1 MTALGCGTVGPNRPT
16 LRLVV
21 TGDSGSGKTSLIR
34 RYVNNYFPKRP
45 QSSHGLGLDHA
56 VKLVTLKQGGP
67 VILQISED
75 EATSKKVAHLSN
87 YGYNKSTVCQRANG
101 AVMVFDP
108 TTGDEA
114 LGRVASRK
122 AQFDSDVTFRTGDFL
137 PVVLVAN
144 KSDLTDRRIDRRA
157 LDLFCAN
164 NNFVAWFEIS
174 AKTGD
179 NVDTAFASL
188 AQNIMAVQDRW
199 DPEVHSIEEAFFEHC
214 ACG

>member
-1 MTALGCGTVGPNRPT
+1 MSEANRPT

-21 TGDSGSGKTSLIR
+21 TGDPGSGKTSLIR

-56 VKLVTLKQGGP
+56 VKLINFKETGP
-67 VILQISED
+67 VVLQISED
-75 EATSKKVAHLSN
+75 ETTSRRTEGATN
-87 YGYNKSTVCQRANG
+87 YGYHKSLVCQRANG

-108 TTGDEA
+108 SAGEGV
-114 LGRVASRK
+114 LRRVANRK
-122 AQFDSDVTFRTGDFL
+122 AQFDSDVTFRSGDIL

-144 KSDLTDRRIDRRA
+144 KSDLVDRQIDCAA
-157 LDLFCAN
+157 LDLFCVR
-164 NNFVAWFEIS
+164 NNFVAWFDVS

-179 NVDTAFASL
+179 NVDAAFASL
-188 AQNIMAVQDRW
+188 AQGILAVHGRLDADER
-199 DPEVHSIEEAFFEHC
+199 SIEEAFFENC